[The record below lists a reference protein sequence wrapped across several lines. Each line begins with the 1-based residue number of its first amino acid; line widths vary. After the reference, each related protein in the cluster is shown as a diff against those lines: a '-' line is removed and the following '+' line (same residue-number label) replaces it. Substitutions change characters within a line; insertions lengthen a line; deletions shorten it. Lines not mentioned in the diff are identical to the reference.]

1 MKIAIIYDTK
11 TNNTKKAAEFI
22 GEGCK
27 SNPNIIVELFYIDD
41 AENDFVKTADGVI
54 IGCPT
59 YMASATAAMVKWLQ
73 SVGQRINLAGKLGGA
88 FATEQYIHGG
98 AENVISTILT
108 HEMTFGMMTYSGG
121 SAYGKPCIHLGP
133 VGMRQNMDDF
143 YDLFYIYGQRFAEQ
157 LTKIFDN

>member
-59 YMASATAAMVKWLQ
+59 YMAS
-73 SVGQRINLAGKLGGA
+73 
-88 FATEQYIHGG
+88 
-98 AENVISTILT
+98 
-108 HEMTFGMMTYSGG
+108 
-121 SAYGKPCIHLGP
+121 
-133 VGMRQNMDDF
+133 
-143 YDLFYIYGQRFAEQ
+143 
-157 LTKIFDN
+157 